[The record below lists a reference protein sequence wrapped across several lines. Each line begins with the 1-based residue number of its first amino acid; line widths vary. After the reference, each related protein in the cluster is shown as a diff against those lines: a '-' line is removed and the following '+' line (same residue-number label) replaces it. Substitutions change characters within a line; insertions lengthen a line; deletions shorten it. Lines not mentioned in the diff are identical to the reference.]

1 MNQHLATLNKYIQN
15 YYNFPSSRLFFFE
28 NNAFHNIETDLIK
41 FANNLSLN
49 NESIIYT
56 DFTNID
62 EFIFYINTSNSHL
75 IFIQF
80 NQTLSETE
88 LNYLNMHRENLFKN
102 KKLMFFISNELNI
115 NNFISFSPD
124 LFSWRSSS
132 VFS

>member
-1 MNQHLATLNKYIQN
+1 MNQHLAILNKYIQN

-41 FANNLSLN
+41 FANHLSLN
-49 NESIIYT
+49 NESILYT

-102 KKLMFFISNELNI
+102 KKLMFFISNEFNI

>member
-1 MNQHLATLNKYIQN
+1 MNQHLAILNKYIQN

-49 NESIIYT
+49 NESILYT

-102 KKLMFFISNELNI
+102 NKLMFFISNEFNI

>member
-1 MNQHLATLNKYIQN
+1 MNQHLAILNKYIQN

-49 NESIIYT
+49 NESILYT

-102 KKLMFFISNELNI
+102 KKLMFFISNEFNI

>member
-1 MNQHLATLNKYIQN
+1 MNQHLMILNKYIQN
-15 YYNFPSSRLFFFE
+15 YYNFPSPKLFFVE
-28 NNAFHNIETDLIK
+28 NDSFQQIENDLNLLSK
-41 FANNLSLN
+41 NLSLN
-49 NESIIYT
+49 PEHILYS
-56 DFTNID
+56 DFPNID
-62 EFIFYINTSNSHL
+62 DFLSHIHTSNSNL

-80 NQTLSETE
+80 NQILSQNE

>member
-1 MNQHLATLNKYIQN
+1 MTQHLMILNKYIQN
-15 YYNFPSSRLFFFE
+15 YYNFPSPKLFFFDNSSFQKIE
-28 NNAFHNIETDLIK
+28 NDLNSLAK
-41 FANNLSLN
+41 NLSLN
-49 NESIIYT
+49 SEKILYSN
-56 DFTNID
+56 FANID
-62 EFIFYINTSNSHL
+62 DFISHIHTSNSHL

-80 NQTLSETE
+80 NQILSQNE
-88 LNYLNMHRENLFKN
+88 LNYLNMLRENLFKN

>member
-1 MNQHLATLNKYIQN
+1 MNKHLMILNKYIQN
-15 YYNFPSSRLFFFE
+15 YYNFPSPKLFFFDNDAFKQIE
-28 NNAFHNIETDLIK
+28 NDLNSLAKNLLFNSENILY
-41 FANNLSLN
+41 S
-49 NESIIYT
+49 
-56 DFTNID
+56 DFPNID
-62 EFIFYINTSNSHL
+62 DFLSHINTSNSHL

-80 NQTLSETE
+80 NQILSQTE